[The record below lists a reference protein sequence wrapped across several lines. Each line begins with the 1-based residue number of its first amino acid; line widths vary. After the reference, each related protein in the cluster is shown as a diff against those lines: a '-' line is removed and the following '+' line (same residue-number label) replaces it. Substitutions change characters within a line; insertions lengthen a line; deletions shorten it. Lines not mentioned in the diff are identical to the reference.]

1 MGRFDN
7 RKWVIIDVADITDE
21 MIKNANQTS
30 MDTLK
35 KSLDDSKA
43 ILKWDGD
50 TPSCFEGM
58 TTYSHSEILTIVNGS
73 DWSEEEG

>member
-30 MDTLK
+30 MHTLK
-35 KSLDDSKA
+35 KILNDSKA
-43 ILKWDGD
+43 IL
-50 TPSCFEGM
+50 
-58 TTYSHSEILTIVNGS
+58 
-73 DWSEEEG
+73 

>member
-1 MGRFDN
+1 MFSD
-7 RKWVIIDVADITDE
+7 RKWVIVNVVDVTDE

-73 DWSEEEG
+73 DWSEEE